1 MPYIFGKLWHLAI
14 IWALRKAFQCILQG
28 VRILLANHTRISPT
42 SENDSYEPFQIISQ
56 ITYFKCSSVGILKS
70 ISNRIIYVFVQILRQ
85 IVNTQNDT
93 IKPSW
98 IVQGALGRIP
108 QILKYSNTQIL
119 KYSNTQNHTIKPS
132 WIVQGALRRILL
144 SPSGDLGISLV

>member
-1 MPYIFGKLWHLAI
+1 M
-14 IWALRKAFQCILQG
+14 
-28 VRILLANHTRISPT
+28 
-42 SENDSYEPFQIISQ
+42 
-56 ITYFKCSSVGILKS
+56 KS

-108 QILKYSNTQIL
+108 QILKYSNTHIL

-132 WIVQGALRRILL
+132 WIVQGALGRILL
-144 SPSGDLGISLV
+144 IVLSTILL